1 MIAII
6 RKFFAFSDEE
16 NRKRFH
22 VSILLG
28 VLVSFFESFK
38 IGAIALSL
46 QGIVQQNIDMNLIL
60 KVSLILGI
68 GTIGSVLIRAKSTM
82 LQTQGGY
89 GVACDKRIEIAE
101 HLRYFPM
108 GFFNQKSLGEI
119 TSVTTNTMEA
129 LGEVATRVIMLV
141 TSGLLNTAW
150 ITIAIWIFD
159 WRIGL
164 VLVIG
169 FSLYILVNYR
179 MNLSSR
185 AISKAKVENTS
196 QLVSQVLEQIQGMA
210 EVKQFQL
217 VGKQAP
223 DC

>member
-1 MIAII
+1 MIATI

-82 LQTQGGY
+82 L
-89 GVACDKRIEIAE
+89 
-101 HLRYFPM
+101 
-108 GFFNQKSLGEI
+108 
-119 TSVTTNTMEA
+119 
-129 LGEVATRVIMLV
+129 
-141 TSGLLNTAW
+141 
-150 ITIAIWIFD
+150 
-159 WRIGL
+159 
-164 VLVIG
+164 
-169 FSLYILVNYR
+169 
-179 MNLSSR
+179 
-185 AISKAKVENTS
+185 
-196 QLVSQVLEQIQGMA
+196 
-210 EVKQFQL
+210 
-217 VGKQAP
+217 
-223 DC
+223 